1 MFLVVSKSSMKRAF
15 DLLGGNE
22 KLFWFLEVS
31 RKWDTLDTWLKDLV
45 FPSALQGTVVVMDYY
60 SPVGRMKLLY
70 NKDDVLTELKRF
82 LPFAED
88 VKVGKARKKESF
100 SHLSEKLSRSK
111 KIEKQILEL
120 SDVDAD
126 GVCTDGIKDKELAE
140 LFGKFV
146 KVRRAWQEWKKA

>member
-1 MFLVVSKSSMKRAF
+1 LVVSKSSMKRAF

-31 RKWDTLDTWLKDLV
+31 RKWDSLDTWLKDLV

-60 SPVGRMKLLY
+60 NPVGRMKLLY
-70 NKDDVLTELKRF
+70 NKDEVLKELKRF
-82 LPFAED
+82 LPFVED
-88 VKVGKARKKESF
+88 FKVGKARKKEDF
-100 SHLSEKLSRSK
+100 SHLSENLSHSSK
-111 KIEKQILEL
+111 VGKRVLEP
-120 SDVDAD
+120 SDVNATDD
-126 GVCTDGIKDKELAE
+126 VCTDGIKDKELAE

>member
-1 MFLVVSKSSMKRAF
+1 MVVSKSSMKRAF

-31 RKWDTLDTWLKDLV
+31 RKWDSLDTWLKDLV

-60 SPVGRMKLLY
+60 NPVGRMKLLY
-70 NKDDVLTELKRF
+70 NKDEVLKELKRF
-82 LPFAED
+82 LPFVED
-88 VKVGKARKKESF
+88 FKVGKARKKEDF
-100 SHLSEKLSRSK
+100 SHLSENLSHSSK
-111 KIEKQILEL
+111 VGKRVLEP
-120 SDVDAD
+120 SDVNATDD
-126 GVCTDGIKDKELAE
+126 VCTDGIKDKELAE

>member
-1 MFLVVSKSSMKRAF
+1 VFLVVSKSSMKRAF

-88 VKVGKARKKESF
+88 VKVGKARK
-100 SHLSEKLSRSK
+100 
-111 KIEKQILEL
+111 
-120 SDVDAD
+120 
-126 GVCTDGIKDKELAE
+126 
-140 LFGKFV
+140 
-146 KVRRAWQEWKKA
+146 RRVFHT